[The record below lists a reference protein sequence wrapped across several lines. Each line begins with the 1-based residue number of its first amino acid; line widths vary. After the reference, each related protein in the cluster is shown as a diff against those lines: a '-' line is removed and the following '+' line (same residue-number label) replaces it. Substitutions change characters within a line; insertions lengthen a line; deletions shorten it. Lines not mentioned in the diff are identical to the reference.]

1 MQQGQ
6 FSLSWIWM
14 VTDTQSV
21 LLDAPHIP
29 AGMWGFCWNPPES
42 TGMGPESTGMGLE
55 STGMRLDSTGIEL
68 ESAGMTL
75 FLLEW
80 NILNKIAYI
89 YICLYLLNSL
99 CVYKCYIC
107 IYWSAYIYLNYN
119 LVPFNIKNLDGLKT
133 HRHVFWAL
141 FFHVSPLLLCHTYS
155 QL

>member
-1 MQQGQ
+1 
-6 FSLSWIWM
+6 
-14 VTDTQSV
+14 
-21 LLDAPHIP
+21 
-29 AGMWGFCWNPPES
+29 
-42 TGMGPESTGMGLE
+42 MGPESTGMGLE

-107 IYWSAYIYLNYN
+107 IY
-119 LVPFNIKNLDGLKT
+119 
-133 HRHVFWAL
+133 
-141 FFHVSPLLLCHTYS
+141 
-155 QL
+155 